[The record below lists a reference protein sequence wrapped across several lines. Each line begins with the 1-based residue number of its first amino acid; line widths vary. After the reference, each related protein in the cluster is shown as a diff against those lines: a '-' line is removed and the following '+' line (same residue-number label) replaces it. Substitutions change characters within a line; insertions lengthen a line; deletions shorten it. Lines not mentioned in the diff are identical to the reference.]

1 MLFWVILIALA
12 ILVNNNYI
20 SYNENIL
27 LCIFFILF
35 FIIAYIGVKE
45 LLKVFVFKKI
55 FNNFFLILFT
65 VRITYFFNNLII
77 YTNSIKYNISK
88 KYINKIFLLKKKY
101 ITSIHN
107 IFNKY
112 LILILFSYFIV
123 IKVKYKV
130 IQELINIIWNRQI
143 KKNDIFF
150 FS

>member
-1 MLFWVILIALA
+1 MLFLVILAILA

-27 LCIFFILF
+27 LCVFFILF
-35 FIIAYIGVKE
+35 FIIAYIGVKQVF
-45 LLKVFVFKKI
+45 KAFVFKKI
-55 FNNFFLILFT
+55 FNNFFLILFA

-77 YTNSIKYNISK
+77 YTNSIKYNILK

-112 LILILFSYFIV
+112 LTLILFSYFIV
-123 IKVKYKV
+123 IKVKFRV
-130 IQELINIIWNRQI
+130 IEELIHLVWNKHI

-150 FS
+150 LF

>member
-35 FIIAYIGVKE
+35 FIIAYIAVKQ
-45 LLKVFVFKKI
+45 LFKTFVFKKI
-55 FNNFFLILFT
+55 FNNFFLILFA

-77 YTNSIKYNISK
+77 YTNSIKYNILK
-88 KYINKIFLLKKKY
+88 KNINKILLLKKKY

-107 IFNKY
+107 IFNKL

-123 IKVKYKV
+123 IKVKFKV
-130 IQELINIIWNRQI
+130 IQELINIVWNKHI

-150 FS
+150 FF